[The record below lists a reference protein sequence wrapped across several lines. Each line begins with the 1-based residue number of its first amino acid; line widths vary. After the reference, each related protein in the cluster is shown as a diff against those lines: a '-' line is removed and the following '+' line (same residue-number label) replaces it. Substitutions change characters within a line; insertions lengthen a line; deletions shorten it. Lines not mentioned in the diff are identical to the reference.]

1 MSEQIPKFDCAEMI
15 ERMGSYL
22 DRELSDSEMEHVQ
35 LHLEL
40 CGAHIEACET
50 DGSRGRSTG
59 KFRATNYY
67 QVPRAGVGT
76 AVCRP
81 YLVLVWVEYVVA
93 GHRNSNRRQCVE
105 YPNGRLVLL
114 KHFRESLIDVW

>member
-40 CGAHIEACET
+40 CGHC
-50 DGSRGRSTG
+50 
-59 KFRATNYY
+59 
-67 QVPRAGVGT
+67 AGVFRWEERTLKLVKQMVRGDVPPANLEQQIIT
-76 AVCRP
+76 RCR
-81 YLVLVWVEYVVA
+81 E
-93 GHRNSNRRQCVE
+93 QE
-105 YPNGRLVLL
+105 
-114 KHFRESLIDVW
+114 